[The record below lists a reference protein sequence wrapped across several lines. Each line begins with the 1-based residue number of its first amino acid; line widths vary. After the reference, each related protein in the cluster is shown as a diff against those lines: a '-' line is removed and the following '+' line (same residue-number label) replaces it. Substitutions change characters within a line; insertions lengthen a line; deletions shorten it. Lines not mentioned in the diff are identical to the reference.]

1 MQNTIELTK
10 ENLIDIKY
18 KNIIAVTIAE
28 GGAMGEPNGFYAVE
42 SDYKLYHLN
51 FGSET
56 INKKELFDKF
66 PLLKTFKC
74 FCEHVYNLE
83 DGWEWFNMGFGNYLI
98 VRDTFSKKVN
108 EYISNNLKEN
118 WQHGELYQKWYEVII
133 NVCK

>member
-1 MQNTIELTK
+1 MENEIELTN
-10 ENLIDIKY
+10 ENLREIEY

-42 SDYKLYHLN
+42 SDYKLYHFN
-51 FGSET
+51 FSSDT
-56 INKKELFDKF
+56 INKKDLFDKF

-74 FCEHVYNLE
+74 FFEHVDNLD

-98 VRDTFSKKVN
+98 VRDAFSKKVS
-108 EYISNNLKEN
+108 EYISNNLKED
-118 WQHGELYQKWYEVII
+118 WQHGELYQKWYEIII

>member
-1 MQNTIELTK
+1 MENEIELTN
-10 ENLIDIKY
+10 ENLREIEY

-42 SDYKLYHLN
+42 SDYKLYHFN
-51 FGSET
+51 FSSDT
-56 INKKELFDKF
+56 INKKDLFDKF

-74 FCEHVYNLE
+74 FFEHVDNLD

-98 VRDTFSKKVN
+98 VRDTFSKKVSK
-108 EYISNNLKEN
+108 YISNNLKED
-118 WQHGELYQKWYEVII
+118 WQHGELYQKWYEIII

>member
-42 SDYKLYHLN
+42 SDYKLYHFN
-51 FGSET
+51 FGSEA
-56 INKKELFDKF
+56 INREELFDKF

-74 FCEHVYNLE
+74 FFENVDNLDE
-83 DGWEWFNMGFGNYLI
+83 GWEWFNMGFGNYLI
-98 VRDTFSKKVN
+98 VRNTFSKKVN